1 MNFQTVASGVVY
13 TVKRWSVGRGQV
25 EFAPMR
31 LGIFKDW
38 LNKVGQVF
46 TRRGV
51 DEELLEELEETLIAA
66 DVNVNAAQEILE
78 TLRSEAKAQ
87 RLREADDV
95 RACLRELLKGW
106 LVDPAPLTISPTPP
120 TVYLFVGVNGAGKT
134 TSIAKT
140 AHMLQQQGKR
150 VLLAAGDTFRAA
162 AIDQLQIWADRLGCD
177 LVKHKEGA
185 DPSAVV
191 FDAIQAARARGMDF
205 VLADTAGR
213 QHTHARLMEELK
225 KVHRVTEKA
234 LERPPDEVLLVLDAV
249 AGQNAIRQAEEF
261 SRALPLTGIVLTK
274 LDSTSRG
281 GAVLT
286 IRRQLGIPIKLVG
299 LGEKADQIAPFDP
312 DAFVDGLLAAE

>member
-1 MNFQTVASGVVY
+1 
-13 TVKRWSVGRGQV
+13 
-25 EFAPMR
+25 MR
-31 LGIFKDW
+31 LGIFKNW

-51 DEELLEELEETLIAA
+51 DEELLEELEETLITA
-66 DVNVNAAQEILE
+66 DVNVNAVQEILE
-78 TLRSEAKAQ
+78 TLRAEAKAQ

-106 LVDPAPLTISPTPP
+106 LGDPAPLTVSPTPP

-140 AHMLQQQGKR
+140 AHMLQRQGKR

-225 KVHRVTEKA
+225 KVHRVAEKA
-234 LERPPDEVLLVLDAV
+234 LGRPPDEVLLVLDAV

>member
-1 MNFQTVASGVVY
+1 
-13 TVKRWSVGRGQV
+13 
-25 EFAPMR
+25 MR

-38 LNKVGQVF
+38 LGKVGQVF

-66 DVNVNAAQEILE
+66 DVNVNAVQEILE
-78 TLRSEAKAQ
+78 TLRQEARAQ

-95 RACLRELLKGW
+95 RVCLQTLLRGW
-106 LVDPAPLTISPTPP
+106 LGEPAPLAVSATPP
-120 TVYLFVGVNGAGKT
+120 TVYLFVGVNGVGKT
-134 TSIAKT
+134 TSIAKV
-140 AHMLQQQGKR
+140 AHMLQRQGKR

-162 AIDQLQIWADRLGCD
+162 AIDQLQIWAERLGCD

-191 FDAIQAARARGMDF
+191 FDAIQAARARGVDF

-225 KVHRVTEKA
+225 KVHRVAEKA
-234 LERPPDEVLLVLDAV
+234 LERSPDEVLLVLDAV

-261 SRALPLTGIVLTK
+261 ARALPLSGIVLTK

-286 IRRQLGIPIKLVG
+286 VRKQLGIPIKLVG

-312 DAFVDGLLAAE
+312 DAFVEGLLAAE

>member
-1 MNFQTVASGVVY
+1 
-13 TVKRWSVGRGQV
+13 
-25 EFAPMR
+25 MR

-51 DEELLEELEETLIAA
+51 DEELLEELEETLITA
-66 DVNVNAAQEILE
+66 DMNVNAVQEILDA
-78 TLRSEAKAQ
+78 LRTGAKAQ
-87 RLREADDV
+87 RLREEADV
-95 RACLRELLKGW
+95 RECLRNLLKGW
-106 LVDPAPLTISPTPP
+106 LGEPASLTVSATPP
-120 TVYLFVGVNGAGKT
+120 TVYLFVGVNGVGKT
-134 TSIAKT
+134 TSIAKVG
-140 AHMLQQQGKR
+140 HMLQRQGKR

-162 AIDQLQIWADRLGCD
+162 AIDQLQIWAERLHCD
-177 LVKHKEGA
+177 IVKHREGA

-191 FDAIQAARARGMDF
+191 YDAIQAARARGIDF

-225 KVHRVTEKA
+225 KLYRVSEKA
-234 LERPPDEVLLVLDAV
+234 LERLPDEVLLVLDAV

-261 SRALPLTGIVLTK
+261 ARALPITGVVLTK

-286 IRRQLGIPIKLVG
+286 IRKELGIPIKLVG

-312 DAFVDGLLAAE
+312 AAFVDGLIEGDNPP

>member
-1 MNFQTVASGVVY
+1 
-13 TVKRWSVGRGQV
+13 
-25 EFAPMR
+25 MR
-31 LGIFKDW
+31 LGIFKNW

-51 DEELLEELEETLIAA
+51 DEELLEELEETLITA

-106 LVDPAPLTISPTPP
+106 LGDPAPLTISPTPP

-140 AHMLQQQGKR
+140 AHMLQRQGKR

-225 KVHRVTEKA
+225 KVHRVAEKA
-234 LERPPDEVLLVLDAV
+234 LGRLPDEVLLVLDAV

-286 IRRQLGIPIKLVG
+286 IRKQLGIPIKLVG
-299 LGEKADQIAPFDP
+299 LGEKADQIALFDP

>member
-1 MNFQTVASGVVY
+1 
-13 TVKRWSVGRGQV
+13 
-25 EFAPMR
+25 MR
-31 LGIFKDW
+31 LGIFKGW

-66 DVNVNAAQEILE
+66 DVNVNAVQEMLE

-106 LVDPAPLTISPTPP
+106 LGDPAPLTVSPTPP

-225 KVHRVTEKA
+225 KVNRVAEKA
-234 LERPPDEVLLVLDAV
+234 SERPPDEVLLVLDAV

>member
-1 MNFQTVASGVVY
+1 
-13 TVKRWSVGRGQV
+13 
-25 EFAPMR
+25 MR
-31 LGIFKDW
+31 LGIFKNW

-66 DVNVNAAQEILE
+66 DVNVNAVQEILE

-106 LVDPAPLTISPTPP
+106 LGDPAPLTVSPTPP

-140 AHMLQQQGKR
+140 AHMLQRQGKR

-225 KVHRVTEKA
+225 KVHRVAEKA
-234 LERPPDEVLLVLDAV
+234 LGRPPDEVLLVLDAV

>member
-1 MNFQTVASGVVY
+1 
-13 TVKRWSVGRGQV
+13 
-25 EFAPMR
+25 MR
-31 LGIFKDW
+31 LGIFKNW

-66 DVNVNAAQEILE
+66 DVNVNAVQEILE

-106 LVDPAPLTISPTPP
+106 LGEPAPLTVSPTPP

-140 AHMLQQQGKR
+140 AHMLQRQGKR

-225 KVHRVTEKA
+225 KVHRVAEKA
-234 LERPPDEVLLVLDAV
+234 LGRPPDEVLLVLDAV

-286 IRRQLGIPIKLVG
+286 IRKQLGIPIKLVG

>member
-1 MNFQTVASGVVY
+1 
-13 TVKRWSVGRGQV
+13 
-25 EFAPMR
+25 MR

-51 DEELLEELEETLIAA
+51 DEELLEELEETLITA
-66 DVNVNAAQEILE
+66 DMNVNAVQEILDA
-78 TLRSEAKAQ
+78 LRTGAKAQ
-87 RLREADDV
+87 RLREEADV
-95 RACLRELLKGW
+95 RECLRNLLKGW
-106 LVDPAPLTISPTPP
+106 LGEPASLTVSATPP
-120 TVYLFVGVNGAGKT
+120 TVYLFVGVNGVGKT
-134 TSIAKT
+134 TSIAKVG
-140 AHMLQQQGKR
+140 HMLQRQGKR

-162 AIDQLQIWADRLGCD
+162 AIDQLQIWAERLHCD
-177 LVKHKEGA
+177 IVKHREGA

-191 FDAIQAARARGMDF
+191 YDAIQAARARGIDF

-225 KVHRVTEKA
+225 KLYRVSEKA

-261 SRALPLTGIVLTK
+261 ARALPITGVVLTK

-286 IRRQLGIPIKLVG
+286 IRKELGIPIKLVG

-312 DAFVDGLLAAE
+312 ADFVDGLIEGDNPP

>member
-1 MNFQTVASGVVY
+1 
-13 TVKRWSVGRGQV
+13 
-25 EFAPMR
+25 MR
-31 LGIFKDW
+31 LGVFKDW

-66 DVNVNAAQEILE
+66 DVNVNAAQEMLE

-95 RACLRELLKGW
+95 RACLRDLLKGW
-106 LVDPAPLTISPTPP
+106 LGDPAPLTISPTPP

-225 KVHRVTEKA
+225 KVHRVAEKA
-234 LERPPDEVLLVLDAV
+234 LGRLPDEVLLVLDAV
-249 AGQNAIRQAEEF
+249 AGQNAVRQAEEF
-261 SRALPLTGIVLTK
+261 ARALPLTGIVLTK

-299 LGEKADQIAPFDP
+299 LGEKADQIALFNP

>member
-1 MNFQTVASGVVY
+1 
-13 TVKRWSVGRGQV
+13 
-25 EFAPMR
+25 MR

-66 DVNVNAAQEILE
+66 DVNVNAVQEILE
-78 TLRSEAKAQ
+78 TLRAEAQAQ

-106 LVDPAPLTISPTPP
+106 LGDPAPLTVSPTPP

-140 AHMLQQQGKR
+140 AHMLQRQGKR

-225 KVHRVTEKA
+225 KVHRVAEKA
-234 LERPPDEVLLVLDAV
+234 LGRLPDEVLLVLDAV

-299 LGEKADQIAPFDP
+299 LGEKADQIALFDP

>member
-1 MNFQTVASGVVY
+1 
-13 TVKRWSVGRGQV
+13 
-25 EFAPMR
+25 MR

-66 DVNVNAAQEILE
+66 DVNVNAVQEILE

-106 LVDPAPLTISPTPP
+106 LGDPALLMVSPNPP

-140 AHMLQQQGKR
+140 AHMLQRQGKR
-150 VLLAAGDTFRAA
+150 ALLAAGDTFRAA

-225 KVHRVTEKA
+225 KVHRVAEKA
-234 LERPPDEVLLVLDAV
+234 LGRPPDEVLLVLDAV

-286 IRRQLGIPIKLVG
+286 IRRQLGIPVKLVG

-312 DAFVDGLLAAE
+312 DAFVDGLLATE

>member
-1 MNFQTVASGVVY
+1 
-13 TVKRWSVGRGQV
+13 
-25 EFAPMR
+25 MR
-31 LGIFKDW
+31 LGIFKGW

-51 DEELLEELEETLIAA
+51 DEELLEELEETLITA
-66 DVNVNAAQEILE
+66 DVNVNAAQEMLE

-95 RACLRELLKGW
+95 RACLRDLLKGW
-106 LVDPAPLTISPTPP
+106 LGDPAPLTISPTPP

-140 AHMLQQQGKR
+140 VHMLQQQGKR

-162 AIDQLQIWADRLGCD
+162 AIDQLQIWAERLGCD

-191 FDAIQAARARGMDF
+191 FDAIQAARARGVDF

-225 KVHRVTEKA
+225 KVHRVAEKA
-234 LERPPDEVLLVLDAV
+234 LGRPPDEVLLVLDAV
-249 AGQNAIRQAEEF
+249 AGQNAVRQAEEF
-261 SRALPLTGIVLTK
+261 ARALPLTGIVLTK

-299 LGEKADQIAPFDP
+299 LGEKADQIALFDP

>member
-1 MNFQTVASGVVY
+1 
-13 TVKRWSVGRGQV
+13 
-25 EFAPMR
+25 MR
-31 LGIFKDW
+31 LGVFKDW

-66 DVNVNAAQEILE
+66 DVNVNAAQEMLE

-95 RACLRELLKGW
+95 RACLRDLLKGW
-106 LVDPAPLTISPTPP
+106 LGDPAPLTISPTPP

-162 AIDQLQIWADRLGCD
+162 AIDQLQIWAERLGCD

-191 FDAIQAARARGMDF
+191 FDAIQAARARGVDF

-225 KVHRVTEKA
+225 KVHRVAEKA
-234 LERPPDEVLLVLDAV
+234 LGRPPDEVLLVLDAV
-249 AGQNAIRQAEEF
+249 AGQNAVRQAEEF
-261 SRALPLTGIVLTK
+261 ARALPLTGIVLTK

-299 LGEKADQIAPFDP
+299 LGEKADQIALFDP

>member
-1 MNFQTVASGVVY
+1 
-13 TVKRWSVGRGQV
+13 
-25 EFAPMR
+25 MR
-31 LGIFKDW
+31 LGIFKNW

-66 DVNVNAAQEILE
+66 DVNVNAVQDILE
-78 TLRSEAKAQ
+78 TLRAEARAQ

-106 LVDPAPLTISPTPP
+106 LGDPAPLTVSPTPP

-140 AHMLQQQGKR
+140 AHMLQRQGKR

-162 AIDQLQIWADRLGCD
+162 AIDQLQIWADMLGCD

-225 KVHRVTEKA
+225 KVHRVAEKA
-234 LERPPDEVLLVLDAV
+234 LGRPPDEVLLVLDAV

-299 LGEKADQIAPFDP
+299 LGEKADQIALFDP

>member
-1 MNFQTVASGVVY
+1 
-13 TVKRWSVGRGQV
+13 
-25 EFAPMR
+25 MR

-51 DEELLEELEETLIAA
+51 DEELLEELEETLITA
-66 DVNVNAAQEILE
+66 DMNVNAVQEILD
-78 TLRSEAKAQ
+78 TLRAEAKAQ
-87 RLREADDV
+87 RLREEADV
-95 RACLRELLKGW
+95 RACLRRLLKDW
-106 LVDPAPLTISPTPP
+106 LGEPTSLTESATPP
-120 TVYLFVGVNGAGKT
+120 TVYLFVGVNGVGKT
-134 TSIAKT
+134 TSIAKM
-140 AHMLQQQGKR
+140 AHRLQRQGKR

-162 AIDQLQIWADRLGCD
+162 AIDQLQIWAERLNCD

-191 FDAIQAARARGMDF
+191 FDAIQAARARRIDF
-205 VLADTAGR
+205 VLVDTAGR

-225 KVHRVTEKA
+225 KIYRVAEKA

-261 SRALPLTGIVLTK
+261 ARALPLTGIILTK

-281 GAVLT
+281 GAILT
-286 IRRQLGIPIKLVG
+286 IRKELGIPIKLVG

-312 DAFVDGLLAAE
+312 DAFVEGLIGGEAPS

>member
-1 MNFQTVASGVVY
+1 
-13 TVKRWSVGRGQV
+13 
-25 EFAPMR
+25 MR

-38 LNKVGQVF
+38 LNKVGQAF

-66 DVNVNAAQEILE
+66 DVNVNAVQEILE

-95 RACLRELLKGW
+95 RACLRELLKSW
-106 LVDPAPLTISPTPP
+106 LGEPAPLVVSPTPP

-140 AHMLQQQGKR
+140 AHMLQRQGKR

-225 KVHRVTEKA
+225 KVHRVAEKA
-234 LERPPDEVLLVLDAV
+234 LGRPPDEVLLVLDAV

-261 SRALPLTGIVLTK
+261 ARALPLTGIVLTK

>member
-1 MNFQTVASGVVY
+1 
-13 TVKRWSVGRGQV
+13 
-25 EFAPMR
+25 MR
-31 LGIFKDW
+31 LGIFKNW

-66 DVNVNAAQEILE
+66 DVNVNAVQEILE
-78 TLRSEAKAQ
+78 MLRQEARAQ

-95 RACLRELLKGW
+95 RACLQTLLRGW
-106 LVDPAPLTISPTPP
+106 LGAPEPLAVSPTPP
-120 TVYLFVGVNGAGKT
+120 TVYLFVGVNGVGKT
-134 TSIAKT
+134 TSIAKV
-140 AHMLQQQGKR
+140 AHMLQRQGKR

-162 AIDQLQIWADRLGCD
+162 AIDQLQIWAERLGCD

-225 KVHRVTEKA
+225 KVHRVAEKA

-261 SRALPLTGIVLTK
+261 ARALPLSGIVLTK

-286 IRRQLGIPIKLVG
+286 VRKQLGIPIKLVG

-312 DAFVDGLLAAE
+312 DAFVEGLLAAE

>member
-38 LNKVGQVF
+38 LNRVGQAF

-78 TLRSEAKAQ
+78 TLRAEARAQ

-106 LVDPAPLTISPTPP
+106 LGDPAPLTISPTPP

-140 AHMLQQQGKR
+140 AHMLQRQGKR

-225 KVHRVTEKA
+225 KVHRVAEKA
-234 LERPPDEVLLVLDAV
+234 LGRPPDEVLLVLDAV

-286 IRRQLGIPIKLVG
+286 IRKQLGIPIKLVG

-312 DAFVDGLLAAE
+312 DAFVDGLLAAD

>member
-1 MNFQTVASGVVY
+1 
-13 TVKRWSVGRGQV
+13 
-25 EFAPMR
+25 MR
-31 LGIFKDW
+31 LGIFKGW

-66 DVNVNAAQEILE
+66 DVNVNAVQEILE
-78 TLRSEAKAQ
+78 TLRAEARAQ

-106 LVDPAPLTISPTPP
+106 LGDPAPLTVSPTPP

-225 KVHRVTEKA
+225 KVHRVAEKA
-234 LERPPDEVLLVLDAV
+234 LGRPPDEVLLVLDAV

-286 IRRQLGIPIKLVG
+286 IRRQLGIPVKLVG

>member
-1 MNFQTVASGVVY
+1 
-13 TVKRWSVGRGQV
+13 
-25 EFAPMR
+25 MR
-31 LGIFKDW
+31 LGIFKNW

-66 DVNVNAAQEILE
+66 DVNVNAVQEILE
-78 TLRSEAKAQ
+78 TLRAEARAQ

-106 LVDPAPLTISPTPP
+106 LGDPAPLTISPTPP

-140 AHMLQQQGKR
+140 AHMLQRQVKR

-225 KVHRVTEKA
+225 KVHRVAEKA
-234 LERPPDEVLLVLDAV
+234 LGRPPDEVLLVLDAV

-286 IRRQLGIPIKLVG
+286 IRKQLGIPIKLVG
-299 LGEKADQIAPFDP
+299 LGEKADQIALFNP

>member
-1 MNFQTVASGVVY
+1 
-13 TVKRWSVGRGQV
+13 
-25 EFAPMR
+25 MR

-51 DEELLEELEETLIAA
+51 DEELLEELEETLITA
-66 DVNVNAAQEILE
+66 DMNVNAVQEILD
-78 TLRSEAKAQ
+78 TLRAEAKAQ
-87 RLREADDV
+87 RLREESDV
-95 RACLRELLKGW
+95 RACLRTLLKGW
-106 LVDPAPLTISPTPP
+106 LGEPAPLTESATPP
-120 TVYLFVGVNGAGKT
+120 TVYLFVGVNGVGKT
-134 TSIAKT
+134 TSIAKVG
-140 AHMLQQQGKR
+140 HMLQRQGKR

-162 AIDQLQIWADRLGCD
+162 AIDQLQIWAERLNCD
-177 LVKHKEGA
+177 IVKHKEGA

-191 FDAIQAARARGMDF
+191 FDAIQAARARGIDF

-225 KVHRVTEKA
+225 KIYRVAEKA

-261 SRALPLTGIVLTK
+261 ARALPLTGIILTK

-281 GAVLT
+281 GAILT
-286 IRRQLGIPIKLVG
+286 IRKELGIPIKLVG

-312 DAFVDGLLAAE
+312 DAFVEGLIGSEYPS

>member
-1 MNFQTVASGVVY
+1 
-13 TVKRWSVGRGQV
+13 
-25 EFAPMR
+25 MR

-38 LNKVGQVF
+38 LGKVGQLF

-66 DVNVNAAQEILE
+66 DVNVNAVQEILE
-78 TLRSEAKAQ
+78 TLRQEARAQ

-95 RACLRELLKGW
+95 RVCLQTLLRGW
-106 LVDPAPLTISPTPP
+106 LGEPAPLAVSATPP
-120 TVYLFVGVNGAGKT
+120 TVYLFVGVNGVGKT
-134 TSIAKT
+134 TSIAKV
-140 AHMLQQQGKR
+140 AHMLQRQGKR

-162 AIDQLQIWADRLGCD
+162 AIDQLQIWAERLGCD

-191 FDAIQAARARGMDF
+191 FDAIQAARARGVDF

-225 KVHRVTEKA
+225 KVHRVAEKA

-261 SRALPLTGIVLTK
+261 ARALPLSGIVLTK

-286 IRRQLGIPIKLVG
+286 VRKQLGIPIKLVG

-312 DAFVDGLLAAE
+312 DAFVEGLLAAE

>member
-1 MNFQTVASGVVY
+1 
-13 TVKRWSVGRGQV
+13 
-25 EFAPMR
+25 MR

-51 DEELLEELEETLIAA
+51 DEELLEELEETLITA
-66 DVNVNAAQEILE
+66 DMNVNAVQELLDA
-78 TLRSEAKAQ
+78 LRAEAKAQ
-87 RLREADDV
+87 RLREEEDV
-95 RACLRELLKGW
+95 RACLRGMLKSW
-106 LVDPAPLTISPTPP
+106 LGEPAPLAVSPTPP
-120 TVYLFVGVNGAGKT
+120 TVYLFVGVNGVGKT
-134 TSIAKT
+134 TSIAKVG
-140 AHMLQQQGKR
+140 HMLLQQGKR

-177 LVKHKEGA
+177 IVKHKEGA

-191 FDAIQAARARGMDF
+191 FDAIQAARARGIDY

-225 KVHRVTEKA
+225 KVYRVSEKA
-234 LERPPDEVLLVLDAV
+234 LGRAPDEVLLVLDAV

-261 SRALPLTGIVLTK
+261 ARALPITGVILTK

-281 GAVLT
+281 GAILT
-286 IRRQLGIPIKLVG
+286 IRKELNIPIKLVG
-299 LGEKADQIAPFDP
+299 LGEKAHQMAPFDP
-312 DAFVDGLLAAE
+312 DAFVESLLTTE

>member
-1 MNFQTVASGVVY
+1 
-13 TVKRWSVGRGQV
+13 
-25 EFAPMR
+25 MR

-38 LNKVGQVF
+38 LGKVGQLF

-66 DVNVNAAQEILE
+66 DVNVNAVQEIVQ
-78 TLRSEAKAQ
+78 TLRQEARAQ

-95 RACLRELLKGW
+95 RACLQTLLRGW
-106 LVDPAPLTISPTPP
+106 LGEPAPLAVSATPP
-120 TVYLFVGVNGAGKT
+120 TVYLFVGVNGVGKT
-134 TSIAKT
+134 TSIAKV
-140 AHMLQQQGKR
+140 AHMLQRQGKR

-162 AIDQLQIWADRLGCD
+162 AIDQLQIWAERLGCD

-191 FDAIQAARARGMDF
+191 FDAIQAARARGVDF

-225 KVHRVTEKA
+225 KVHRVAEKA

-261 SRALPLTGIVLTK
+261 ARALPLSGIVLTK

-286 IRRQLGIPIKLVG
+286 VRKQLGIPIKLVG
-299 LGEKADQIAPFDP
+299 LGEKADQIALFDP
-312 DAFVDGLLAAE
+312 DAFVEGLLAAE

>member
-1 MNFQTVASGVVY
+1 
-13 TVKRWSVGRGQV
+13 
-25 EFAPMR
+25 MR

-51 DEELLEELEETLIAA
+51 DEELLEELEETLITA
-66 DVNVNAAQEILE
+66 DMNVNAVQEILDA
-78 TLRSEAKAQ
+78 LRTEAKAQ
-87 RLREADDV
+87 RLREESDV
-95 RACLRELLKGW
+95 RECLRALLKNW
-106 LVDPAPLTISPTPP
+106 LGEPASLTVNATPP
-120 TVYLFVGVNGAGKT
+120 TVYLFVGVNGVGKT
-134 TSIAKT
+134 TSIAKVG
-140 AHMLQQQGKR
+140 HMLQRQGKR

-162 AIDQLQIWADRLGCD
+162 AIDQLQIWAERLGCD
-177 LVKHKEGA
+177 IVKHKEGA

-191 FDAIQAARARGMDF
+191 FDAIQAARARGIDF

-225 KVHRVTEKA
+225 KVYRVSEKA

-261 SRALPLTGIVLTK
+261 ARALPVTGIILTK

-281 GAVLT
+281 GAILT
-286 IRRQLGIPIKLVG
+286 IRKELGIPIKLVG

-312 DAFVDGLLAAE
+312 DAFVDGLIAED

>member
-1 MNFQTVASGVVY
+1 
-13 TVKRWSVGRGQV
+13 
-25 EFAPMR
+25 MR

-38 LNKVGQVF
+38 LNKVGHAF

-66 DVNVNAAQEILE
+66 DVNVNAVQEILE
-78 TLRSEAKAQ
+78 TLRAEARAQ

-106 LVDPAPLTISPTPP
+106 LGDPAPLTVSPTPP

-140 AHMLQQQGKR
+140 AHMLQRQGKR

-225 KVHRVTEKA
+225 KVHRVAEKA
-234 LERPPDEVLLVLDAV
+234 LGRPPDEVLLVLDAV

>member
-1 MNFQTVASGVVY
+1 
-13 TVKRWSVGRGQV
+13 
-25 EFAPMR
+25 MR

-38 LNKVGQVF
+38 LGKVGQLF

-66 DVNVNAAQEILE
+66 DVNVNAVQEILE
-78 TLRSEAKAQ
+78 TLRQEARAQ

-95 RACLRELLKGW
+95 RACLQTLLRGW
-106 LVDPAPLTISPTPP
+106 LGEPAPLAVSATPP
-120 TVYLFVGVNGAGKT
+120 TVYLFVGVNGVGKT
-134 TSIAKT
+134 TSIAKV
-140 AHMLQQQGKR
+140 AHMLQRQGKR

-162 AIDQLQIWADRLGCD
+162 AIDQLQIWAERLGCD

-225 KVHRVTEKA
+225 KVHRVAEKA

-261 SRALPLTGIVLTK
+261 ARALPLSGIVLTK

-286 IRRQLGIPIKLVG
+286 VRKQLGIPIKLVG

-312 DAFVDGLLAAE
+312 DAFVEGLLAAE

>member
-1 MNFQTVASGVVY
+1 
-13 TVKRWSVGRGQV
+13 
-25 EFAPMR
+25 MR

-66 DVNVNAAQEILE
+66 DVNVNAVQEILE
-78 TLRSEAKAQ
+78 TLRAEARAQ

-106 LVDPAPLTISPTPP
+106 LGAPAPLVVSPTPP

-140 AHMLQQQGKR
+140 AHMLQRQGKR

-162 AIDQLQIWADRLGCD
+162 AIDQLQIWAERLGCD

-191 FDAIQAARARGMDF
+191 FDAIQAARARGVDF

-225 KVHRVTEKA
+225 KVHRVAEKA
-234 LERPPDEVLLVLDAV
+234 LGRPPDEVLLVLDAV
-249 AGQNAIRQAEEF
+249 AGQNAVRQAEEF

-286 IRRQLGIPIKLVG
+286 IRKQLGIPIKLVG
-299 LGEKADQIAPFDP
+299 LGEKADQIALFDP

>member
-1 MNFQTVASGVVY
+1 
-13 TVKRWSVGRGQV
+13 
-25 EFAPMR
+25 MR

-38 LNKVGQVF
+38 LGKVGQLF

-66 DVNVNAAQEILE
+66 DVNVNAVQEILE
-78 TLRSEAKAQ
+78 TLRQEARAQ

-95 RACLRELLKGW
+95 RVCLQTLLRGW
-106 LVDPAPLTISPTPP
+106 LGEPAPLAVSATPP
-120 TVYLFVGVNGAGKT
+120 TVYLFVGVNGVGKT
-134 TSIAKT
+134 TSIAKV
-140 AHMLQQQGKR
+140 AHMLQRQGKR

-162 AIDQLQIWADRLGCD
+162 AIDQLQIWAERLGCD

-191 FDAIQAARARGMDF
+191 FDAIQAARARGVDF

-225 KVHRVTEKA
+225 KVHHVTEKA

-261 SRALPLTGIVLTK
+261 ARALPLSGIVLTK

-286 IRRQLGIPIKLVG
+286 VRQQLGIPIKLVG

-312 DAFVDGLLAAE
+312 DAFVEGLLAAE

>member
-1 MNFQTVASGVVY
+1 LAAPQA
-13 TVKRWSVGRGQV
+13 VGQGQV
-25 EFAPMR
+25 EFTPMR
-31 LGIFKDW
+31 LGIFKNW

-66 DVNVNAAQEILE
+66 DVNVNAAQEMLE

-106 LVDPAPLTISPTPP
+106 LGDPAPLTISPTPP

-140 AHMLQQQGKR
+140 AHMLQRQGKR

-225 KVHRVTEKA
+225 KVHRVAEKA
-234 LERPPDEVLLVLDAV
+234 LGRPPDEVLLVLDAV

-261 SRALPLTGIVLTK
+261 ARALPLTGIVLTK

-286 IRRQLGIPIKLVG
+286 IRKQLGIPIKLVG
-299 LGEKADQIAPFDP
+299 LGEKADQIALFNP

>member
-1 MNFQTVASGVVY
+1 LT
-13 TVKRWSVGRGQV
+13 
-25 EFAPMR
+25 PMR

-66 DVNVNAAQEILE
+66 DVNVNAAQEMLE
-78 TLRSEAKAQ
+78 TLRAEARAQ

-106 LVDPAPLTISPTPP
+106 LGDPAPLTVSPTPP

-213 QHTHARLMEELK
+213 QHTHVRLMEELK
-225 KVHRVTEKA
+225 KVHRVAEKA
-234 LERPPDEVLLVLDAV
+234 LGRPPDEVLLVLDAV

-299 LGEKADQIAPFDP
+299 LGEKADQIAPFAP
-312 DAFVDGLLAAE
+312 DAFVDGLLATE

>member
-1 MNFQTVASGVVY
+1 
-13 TVKRWSVGRGQV
+13 
-25 EFAPMR
+25 MR

-66 DVNVNAAQEILE
+66 DVNVNAVQEILE
-78 TLRSEAKAQ
+78 TLRAEAKAQ

-106 LVDPAPLTISPTPP
+106 LGDPAPLTISPTPP

-140 AHMLQQQGKR
+140 AHMLQHQGKR